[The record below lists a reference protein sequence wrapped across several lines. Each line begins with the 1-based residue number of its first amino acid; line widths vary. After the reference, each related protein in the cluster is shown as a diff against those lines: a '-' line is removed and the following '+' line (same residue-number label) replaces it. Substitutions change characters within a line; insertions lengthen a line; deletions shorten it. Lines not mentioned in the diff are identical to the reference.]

1 VQWAVQNGVP
11 FSALSG
17 GHGTS
22 ANCTVGS
29 NGIIINMRKLNS
41 VEVDLKKGQVVI
53 GGGAIVKELLT
64 AAKAS
69 KAHVGQ

>member
-1 VQWAVQNGVP
+1 
-11 FSALSG
+11 
-17 GHGTS
+17 
-22 ANCTVGS
+22 
-29 NGIIINMRKLNS
+29 MRKLNS